1 MKAEWTSEK
10 EFDRPSTA
18 LKDDTTNIKVN
29 TTKLTDR
36 QHKIYERIKSG
47 TINDQVNVQ
56 VNIPNLATLLGVLKK
71 TIRRDL
77 YVLRDMYLIHYVGS
91 DKTGHLEITD
101 KKAIKKI

>member
-1 MKAEWTSEK
+1 MAEWTFEK

-18 LKDDTTNIKVN
+18 LKDDTINVKVN

-47 TINDQVNVQ
+47 TINNQVNVQ
-56 VNIPNLATLLGVLKK
+56 VNIPILAMLFGVSEK

-91 DKTGHLEITD
+91 DKTGHWEVIQ
-101 KKAIKKI
+101 

>member
-1 MKAEWTSEK
+1 MAEWTKEK

-18 LKDDTTNIKVN
+18 LKDDTTNVKVN

-47 TINDQVNVQ
+47 TINVQ
-56 VNIPNLATLLGVLKK
+56 VNIPNLTTLLGVSEK

>member
-1 MKAEWTSEK
+1 MAEWTFEK

-18 LKDDTTNIKVN
+18 LKDDTINVKVN

-47 TINDQVNVQ
+47 TINNQVNVQ
-56 VNIPNLATLLGVLKK
+56 VNIPNLAMLFGVSEK
-71 TIRRDL
+71 TIRRDF

-91 DKTGHLEITD
+91 DKTGHWEVIQ
-101 KKAIKKI
+101 